1 MPRQRILVVDD
12 EPQIHRFLGPALTA
26 AGYEPVRVET
36 GRQAL
41 SEIARKPPEAVV
53 LDLGLPDLD
62 GQEVLRR
69 AREFYQ
75 GPIVVLSA
83 RDQEIE
89 KIEALDAGA
98 DDYVEKPFRVGELLA
113 RLRGVI
119 RRQARQAE
127 PTPPVVRAGD
137 LVIDLP
143 RRLVTRAGQAL
154 RLSPKEYDL
163 LARLAEADGKVLTHK
178 ELLLSVWGPAHV
190 SDMQYLRV
198 FIGQLRQKIEED
210 PSAPRLILTQP
221 GIGYR
226 FVADDDARSPAAGG

>member
-1 MPRQRILVVDD
+1 MHRQRILVVDD
-12 EPQIHRFLGPALTA
+12 EPQIHRFLGPALNA

-41 SEIARKPPEAVV
+41 AEIARKPPEAVV
-53 LDLGLPDLD
+53 LDLGLPDID

-69 AREFYQ
+69 AREFYH
-75 GPIVVLSA
+75 GPILILSA

-113 RLRGVI
+113 RLRVTI
-119 RRQARQAE
+119 RRQLRQAE
-127 PTPPVVRAGD
+127 APPPVVRAGE

-143 RRLVTRAGQAL
+143 RRLVTKAGEPL
-154 RLSPKEYDL
+154 HLSPKEYEL
-163 LARLAEADGKVLTHK
+163 LAKLAEADGKVLTHK
-178 ELLLSVWGPAHV
+178 ELLLAVWGPAHV
-190 SDMQYLRV
+190 EDMQYLRV
-198 FIGQLRQKIEED
+198 FIGQLRQKVEAD
-210 PSAPRLILTQP
+210 PTAPRLILTQP

-226 FVADDDARSPAAGG
+226 FVADEAVRPPVG